1 MKNTL
6 KALQILSAIVAVY
19 MLTSAGIQIINI
31 LNA

>member
-6 KALQILSAIVAVY
+6 NTLQIISALIAVF
-19 MLTSAGIQIINI
+19 MLVMAGIQIVNI

>member
-6 KALQILSAIVAVY
+6 NTLQIIYALIAVF
-19 MLTSAGIQIINI
+19 MLAKAGIQIINT

>member
-6 KALQILSAIVAVY
+6 NTLKVLFALIAVY
-19 MLTSAGIQIINI
+19 MLISAGIQIINI

>member
-6 KALQILSAIVAVY
+6 NTLKFLFALIAVY
-19 MLTSAGIQIINI
+19 MLISAGIQIINI